1 MPLETIPLWGQW
13 GLFGLSLSLNLFFLV
28 QWVRGVIVSY
38 KMVEQAN
45 STTEQVQG
53 VADTF
58 QRAWQI
64 EMERADKFAEAVNKL
79 TVQGETTLRMLEAL
93 PPIMHA
99 PGSVADEEGT

>member
-13 GLFGLSLSLNLFFLV
+13 GLFGLSVSLNLFFLV

-45 STTEQVQG
+45 STTVQVQG

-58 QRAWQI
+58 QKAWQI
-64 EMERADKFAEAVNKL
+64 EVARSDKYAEAVSKL
-79 TVQGETTLRMLEAL
+79 TVQGETMLRILETL
-93 PPIMHA
+93 PPVMHT
-99 PGSVADEEGT
+99 PGAYAEDEDV